1 MSFVKRN
8 HRLGQVVFAFDQSG
22 EVESV
27 DIDVSYDI
35 WDDVANTVKVRLQEA
50 LSPWDSLTVA
60 EKQLANQLGQRL
72 QELGEAV

>member
-27 DIDVSYDI
+27 DMDVSYDI
-35 WDDVANTVKVRLQEA
+35 WDDIANIAKVRLQEA

-60 EKQLANQLGQRL
+60 EKQLANQLGKRL
-72 QELGEAV
+72 RALGEGA